1 MPIALNLTL
10 PLKQDAETQEKLA
23 TFAAAFA
30 EHVQPR
36 MEAALRES
44 ELVHFARVYVI
55 ENRWLLVLTE
65 YDGDPITYS
74 EFFRL
79 QLRDVFKYVIELV
92 EDAPPWE
99 EIDNEPKF
107 FEYMQ
112 KYNPASL
119 GENTGDEFNRGYL
132 FSMFDKTVAEIQD
145 ALDRR

>member
-23 TFAAAFA
+23 AFGTAFA

-36 MEAALRES
+36 MDKALRES

-65 YDGDPITYS
+65 FDGDPIDYS

-79 QLRDVFKYVIELV
+79 ELTDVFKFVLSLV
-92 EDAPPWE
+92 EGAPPWE
-99 EIDNEPKF
+99 QIDNKVRF

-112 KYNPASL
+112 KHNPASL
-119 GENTGDEFNRGYL
+119 GENVGDEFNRGYL
-132 FSMFDKTVAEIQD
+132 FSMFDKTIGEIQH
-145 ALDRR
+145 ALETP